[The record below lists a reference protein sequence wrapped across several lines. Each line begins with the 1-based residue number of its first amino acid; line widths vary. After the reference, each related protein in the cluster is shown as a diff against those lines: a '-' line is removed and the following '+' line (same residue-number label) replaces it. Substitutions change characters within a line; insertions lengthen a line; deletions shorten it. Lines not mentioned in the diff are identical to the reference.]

1 MFKLLKLYRFF
12 VPNLTVVTY
21 GGGSSS
27 TTANLTPEQKEL
39 LQLQTQQLKDV
50 FMPAY
55 TSTVAGAKD
64 VLYGTAANALPAMQS
79 ALSVTERGGQVAQTA
94 GEQGLASG
102 VTGLQQLFNPNYKQE
117 QIQAAM
123 QPAREQIREDIGFQ
137 NAMFG
142 GAGGAGSSR
151 YALARENMRQLG
163 EQRLATAAAAA
174 SSGVEANRA
183 AAAGKLADVGT
194 SNIPIASQLY
204 SGRVGLAQTPQDV
217 FSKYASI
224 IFGTPQGATTP
235 NFAGT
240 QGSSSSGSG
249 FNFGFGGGK

>member
-1 MFKLLKLYRFF
+1 MGKS
-12 VPNLTVVTY
+12 T
-21 GGGSSS
+21 GSSNA
-27 TTANLTPEQKEL
+27 TLTPEQKDL
-39 LQLQTQQLKDV
+39 LQTQTSALKET
-50 FMPAY
+50 FLPAY
-55 TSTVAGAKD
+55 KNTIAGAKD
-64 VLYGTAANALPAMQS
+64 ALYGTAANALPAMQQ
-79 ALSVTERGGQVAQTA
+79 ALGVTERGGQVAQVA

-102 VTGLQQLFNPNYKQE
+102 VTGLQKLFDPQYKQE

-123 QPAREQIREDIGFQ
+123 QPAREEIREQIGGQ

-151 YALARENMRQLG
+151 YALARENLSQLG

-204 SGRVGLAQTPQDV
+204 SGRVGLAQTPMDAY
-217 FSKYASI
+217 SKYASVI
-224 IFGTPQGATTP
+224 YGTPQGSTTP

-240 QGSSSSGSG
+240 QGTSSTSKG
-249 FNFGFGGGK
+249 FRL

>member
-1 MFKLLKLYRFF
+1 M
-12 VPNLTVVTY
+12 
-21 GGGSSS
+21 GGGKSSGS
-27 TTANLTPEQKEL
+27 QSAVLTPEQKDL
-39 LQLQTQQLKDV
+39 LATQTAALKET
-50 FMPAY
+50 FLPAY
-55 TSTVAGAKD
+55 QNTIAGAKD

-79 ALSVTERGGQVAQTA
+79 ALGVTERGGQVAQTA

-117 QIQAAM
+117 QIDAAM
-123 QPAREQIREDIGFQ
+123 QPAREQIREDIGAQ

-151 YALARENMRQLG
+151 YALARENLKQLG
-163 EQRLATAAAAA
+163 EQRLATAAATA

-183 AAAGKLADVGT
+183 AAASKLADVGT

-204 SGRVGLAQTPQDV
+204 SGRVGLAQTPLDAY
-217 FSKYASI
+217 SKYASI

>member
-1 MFKLLKLYRFF
+1 M
-12 VPNLTVVTY
+12 
-21 GGGSSS
+21 GGGKSSGS
-27 TTANLTPEQKEL
+27 QSAVLTPEQKDL
-39 LQLQTQQLKDV
+39 LQTQTAALKET
-50 FMPAY
+50 FLPAY
-55 TSTVAGAKD
+55 QNTIAGAKD

-79 ALSVTERGGQVAQTA
+79 ALGVTERGGQVAQTA
-94 GEQGLASG
+94 GEQGLSSG

-123 QPAREQIREDIGFQ
+123 QPAREQIREEIGSQ

-217 FSKYASI
+217 FSKYASVI
-224 IFGTPQGATTP
+224 YGTPQGSTTP

-240 QGSSSSGSG
+240 QGSTTQ
-249 FNFGFGGGK
+249 GKGMGIKI

>member
-1 MFKLLKLYRFF
+1 M
-12 VPNLTVVTY
+12 
-21 GGGSSS
+21 GGGKSSGSSS
-27 TTANLTPEQKEL
+27 AVLTPEQKDL
-39 LQLQTQQLKDV
+39 LQTQTAALKET
-50 FMPAY
+50 FLPAY
-55 TSTVAGAKD
+55 QNTIAGAKD

-79 ALSVTERGGQVAQTA
+79 ALGVTERGGQVAQTA

-117 QIQAAM
+117 QIEAAM
-123 QPAREQIREDIGFQ
+123 QPAREQIREDIGAQ

-151 YALARENMRQLG
+151 YALARENLKQLG

-204 SGRVGLAQTPQDV
+204 TGRVNLAQTPQDV
-217 FSKYASI
+217 FSKYASVI
-224 IFGTPQGATTP
+224 YGTPQASTTP

-240 QGSSSSGSG
+240 QGSTTSSSGKG
-249 FNFGFGGGK
+249 FKL

>member
-1 MFKLLKLYRFF
+1 MGVGKSS
-12 VPNLTVVTY
+12 
-21 GGGSSS
+21 GSTS
-27 TTANLTPEQKEL
+27 AVLTPEQKDL
-39 LQLQTQQLKDV
+39 LQTQTAALKET
-50 FMPAY
+50 FLPAY
-55 TSTVAGAKD
+55 QNTIAGAKD

-79 ALSVTERGGQVAQTA
+79 ALGVTERGGQVAQTA

-123 QPAREQIREDIGFQ
+123 QPAREQIREEIGSQ

-183 AAAGKLADVGT
+183 AAAGKLADIGT

-217 FSKYASI
+217 FSKYASVI
-224 IFGTPQGATTP
+224 YGTPQGSTTP

-240 QGSSSSGSG
+240 QGSTTQ
-249 FNFGFGGGK
+249 GKGMGIKI